1 MIAERGIIVDHASVS
16 HWVIRLIPFLNKAF
30 RLPRRT
36 GVCMD
41 KTYNKIKL
49 HWKYR
54 YHTMDTAGH
63 TITFLMTDKRN
74 TATTLL
80 FFARPLVITA
90 NYS

>member
-1 MIAERGIIVDHASVS
+1 
-16 HWVIRLIPFLNKAF
+16 
-30 RLPRRT
+30 
-36 GVCMD
+36 MD